1 MKSAQLINVCRGL
14 NSQAARMQLPGSG
27 WLARLGSPRNVFA
40 PDNEASAAAAPAPA
54 LLTRSA
60 DVASPTAT
68 ATSRQ
73 TPTSLVR
80 PVIYRVGTPPTKPTR
95 MQRVVAF
102 FQEMIT
108 HANPFT
114 PGAAGHP
121 HRNTYSSRRTMV
133 QGELN
138 LEKVRVLTNDL
149 KDADHEVVVSGKRS
163 GEPKSLAARLM
174 DTRVL
179 LK

>member
-1 MKSAQLINVCRGL
+1 MKSAQLIDVCRGL
-14 NSQAARMQLPGSG
+14 NSQAARVQLPGSG

-40 PDNEASAAAAPAPA
+40 PDNEATVPTASALP
-54 LLTRSA
+54 TRSA
-60 DVASPTAT
+60 DVPGPTAT
-68 ATSRQ
+68 TTSRQ
-73 TPTSLVR
+73 TPTNLVR

-114 PGAAGHP
+114 PGAEGHP
-121 HRNTYSSRRTMV
+121 HRNTYGSRRTMV

>member
-1 MKSAQLINVCRGL
+1 MKSAQLINMCRGL

-40 PDNEASAAAAPAPA
+40 PGSEAAVAAQEPA
-54 LLTRSA
+54 LPTRSA
-60 DVASPTAT
+60 GVAGSTTT

-80 PVIYRVGTPPTKPTR
+80 PVIYRVGAPPTKPTR

-114 PGAAGHP
+114 PGAEGHP
-121 HRNTYSSRRTMV
+121 HRNTYSPRRSVSMV

-138 LEKVRVLTNDL
+138 LGSVRVLSNDL
-149 KDADHEVVVSGKRS
+149 KDADVEIGLRVN
-163 GEPKSLAARLM
+163 EPRSLAARLM
-174 DTRVL
+174 NTRAL
-179 LK
+179 LR